1 MFNTKQTQLFVSPV
15 KKATAKSGVT
25 QGISANPFVK
35 AAQKKTVET
44 FSGNGALK
52 FSSTLDSFVDQF
64 GRVGSYRAPRAFSEI
79 EKDCELLWAEDQLN
93 TVKFIHYLRTISRK
107 VQLITGEITE
117 EPQKGGEMKFESIM
131 RMIWL
136 SQKSPEVF
144 WKNIGLFVSLGSWH
158 DVFTMLQ
165 YDLIY
170 NGWNNRKLDWN
181 KFGNLIVSA
190 LDNTNTVDLVK
201 KYLPQ
206 VKAKSV
212 CKSIES
218 QANCLVAKWICS
230 LLFGPK
236 ESSYNYKLYR
246 KLKSSG
252 TAHDWQQ
259 LISQRKFDK
268 IDFAKIHGRA
278 LTKLVKGKFLEN
290 QGLKD
295 KYTAWVAAPSTELK
309 FTGFVHELFEGLP
322 SSLSGLEKHRQDTIN
337 KQFDTL
343 VEKAKSEFKDNSCKW
358 LPVIDTSGSMGSQ
371 ATGTKATCL
380 HVAKS
385 LALYFSDF
393 LTGDFSDTFVEFN
406 SKAKL
411 HHWKGATPIEK
422 WYNNRCSYVGN
433 TNFQSVIDLLVEIK
447 QQGVDETYFPTG
459 ILAISDMEFDPAS
472 LNKTN
477 VDVARSKLAN
487 AGFSKE
493 YVEKFQIVLWNLQNN
508 AYGRNS
514 GAKFETD
521 ANERGTYYFSGYSGS
536 VISFLNGHELLTARE
551 VFNKAMDQ
559 TVLNMIQV

>member
-35 AAQKKTVET
+35 AAQKKSVET

-107 VQLITGEITE
+107 VQLITGETTE

-212 CKSIES
+212 CKSVES

-295 KYTAWVAAPSTELK
+295 KYTAWVASPSTELK

-343 VEKAKSEFKDNSCKW
+343 VEKAKSEFKDNSCKFI
-358 LPVIDTSGSMGSQ
+358 VARDISSSMNSHVHGLKISSFD
-371 ATGTKATCL
+371 
-380 HVAKS
+380 VAKS
-385 LALYFSDF
+385 LALYFSEF
-393 LTGDFSDTFVEFN
+393 LTGPFADSYMCFASKVEMMQ
-406 SKAKL
+406 
-411 HHWKGATPIEK
+411 WKGETALEK
-422 WYNNRCSYVGN
+422 WYNDRTLAFGY
-433 TNFQSVIDLLVEIK
+433 TNFQGTIDLFVKLKKEGIAEE
-447 QQGVDETYFPTG
+447 DFPTG
-459 ILAISDMEFDPAS
+459 IICISDGDFDPTHTG
-472 LNKTN
+472 KTN
-477 VDVARSKLAN
+477 VDEAKSKLTS

-493 YVEKFQIVLWNLQNN
+493 FVEKFTIVLWNIPNGFYSRPKAQ
-508 AYGRNS
+508 
-514 GAKFETD
+514 FETT
-521 ANERGTYYFSGYSGS
+521 ANDTGAYYFSGLSGS
-536 VISFLNGHELLTARE
+536 VISFITGHEVLTARQI
-551 VFNKAMDQ
+551 FDKAMDQ
-559 TVLNMIQV
+559 QVLNMVSL